1 METPKYFGV
10 NKKMLILILTSFS
23 VSDLKNPHTMMKDM
37 RFLWQVTVK
46 VPQTNRGG
54 VKVQL
59 Q

>member
-1 METPKYFGV
+1 
-10 NKKMLILILTSFS
+10 MLILISTGFS
-23 VSDLKNPHTMMKDM
+23 VSDLENPHTMMKDM

-46 VPQTNRGG
+46 VPQMNRGE